1 LRGHEVFT
9 NQNSNEVKNE
19 WKFGFAFFY

>member
-9 NQNSNEVKNE
+9 NQSSNEVKNE
-19 WKFGFAFFY
+19 WILGFAFFY